1 MYAMIH
7 SAESVHNQ
15 QATELARNLEW
26 ARIRA
31 ERAQQL
37 PSPARVGVGARFAS
51 LFHLPH
57 RTAGAAHPVVSTNS
71 VVSAH

>member
-7 SAESVHNQ
+7 SAEIVHNQ
-15 QATELARNLEW
+15 QTAELARNLEW

-31 ERAQQL
+31 ERTQQL
-37 PSPARVGVGARFAS
+37 PAPARVGAIARFAS
-51 LFHLPH
+51 LFHLHH
-57 RTAGAAHPVVSTNS
+57 RTEGAARS

>member
-7 SAESVHNQ
+7 SAEIVHNQ
-15 QATELARNLEW
+15 QATEMARNLEW
-26 ARIRA
+26 ARIRS

-37 PSPARVGVGARFAS
+37 PSPARVGASARFAS
-51 LFHLPH
+51 LFHLH
-57 RTAGAAHPVVSTNS
+57 HSTAGAANS